1 MSRWLIKWYPIEP
14 AEQLTVTNLDVL
26 DCKNYCSKRYLE
38 DVQVELDEYSIG
50 AARRHTK
57 DGEYVHYNNRTMRII
72 ETDSVLDAVNKFFK
86 ELEVFEN
93 EEKEG

>member
-26 DCKNYCSKRYLE
+26 DCKNYCSKRYQE

-50 AARRHTK
+50 AARGHTK
-57 DGEYVHYNNRTMRII
+57 DGEYVYYNNKTMRII
-72 ETDSVLDAVNKFFK
+72 ETDSVLDAINKFFR
-86 ELEVFEN
+86 ETEVIIN
-93 EEKEG
+93 K

>member
-26 DCKNYCSKRYLE
+26 DCKNYCSKRYRE
-38 DVQVELDEYSIG
+38 DIQVELDEYSIG

-57 DGEYVHYNNRTMRII
+57 DGEYVYYNNRTMRII
-72 ETDSVLDAVNKFFK
+72 ETDSVLNAINKFFR
-86 ELEVFEN
+86 EMEYEGTEV
-93 EEKEG
+93 